1 MRNAVAIFALCTAA
15 CAAGCTSSGV
25 FRVPRD
31 AEPTSDAVQ
40 ATGDTSVTQRYS
52 ADALEL
58 RPHGCVGPMPVT
70 GPGLNPCPNG
80 PRR

>member
-15 CAAGCTSSGV
+15 SLAGCTSSGV
-25 FRVPRD
+25 FKVPRD

-40 ATGDTSVTQRYS
+40 ATGDTSVTRSYS
-52 ADALEL
+52 TDALEL
-58 RPHGCVGPMPVT
+58 RPHGCVGPMPVI